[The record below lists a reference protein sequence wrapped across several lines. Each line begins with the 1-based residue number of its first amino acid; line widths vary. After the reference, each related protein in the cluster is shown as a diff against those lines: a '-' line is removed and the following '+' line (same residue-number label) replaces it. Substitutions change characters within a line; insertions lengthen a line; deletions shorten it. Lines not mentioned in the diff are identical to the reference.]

1 MVGLRRKDGRGFR
14 NLDYL
19 LLRMSTMVGLRRK
32 EGRGFRTI
40 DNLLLRMSTMV
51 GLRRKEGRGFRT
63 LNNLL
68 LGNECVTRRQVVGED
83 VRLFHVQRA
92 HVILA
97 QHVTRR
103 AARLLQTPPV
113 RQRSTTVAVR
123 L

>member
-1 MVGLRRKDGRGFR
+1 MLISTINGGFEGKGGEGLR
-14 NLDYL
+14 
-19 LLRMSTMVGLRRK
+19 
-32 EGRGFRTI
+32 
-40 DNLLLRMSTMV
+40 
-51 GLRRKEGRGFRT
+51 T
-63 LNNLL
+63 LYNLL

-92 HVILA
+92 HVVLA